1 MGREVAALKVH
12 RRHLLALALSQR
24 RAEVADRVVLR
35 RRELEVP
42 AVVEAPLAALRARQ
56 EQPVKV
62 MTAAMRNL
70 EVIVVVAAVA
80 RALLDKLERHP
91 TRVMAATG

>member
-35 RRELEVP
+35 RQEPEVL
-42 AVVEAPLAALRARQ
+42 AVVEAPAVATRARQ
-56 EQPVKV
+56 EQLVKV
-62 MTAAMRNL
+62 MTAATRSL
-70 EVIVVVAAVA
+70 GAV
-80 RALLDKLERHP
+80 
-91 TRVMAATG
+91 